1 MKNKFKVCCFCGKQ
15 LHSSSEL
22 HNADPLVAPDEEGDF
37 LGCCATCNIEV
48 VQPAR
53 KVLWPLGKPVDEAI
67 IPFVRQMSLE
77 ELQHALNQD
86 DVLSA
91 FYAFKKKYQ
100 KSCITRFRCFC
111 YKRGISFEV
120 IGAAVFGWLTC
131 MITAIVA
138 YVVFAVLL
146 LLILLI
152 KLYSTIVYKAQ
163 NRAPKAP
170 KGGNGDGNVAQAT
183 VMDNNGAMAVAQPQ
197 GLTDE
202 LVAVI
207 TAAAV
212 ACMGNSNIRV
222 TGIRKR
228 TTRSEWSDAALR
240 ENVQPFRMGD
250 WK

>member
-1 MKNKFKVCCFCGKQ
+1 MFLSTLAKTAQGTENVW
-15 LHSSSEL
+15 EL
-22 HNADPLVAPDEEGDF
+22 SLN
-37 LGCCATCNIEV
+37 
-48 VQPAR
+48 
-53 KVLWPLGKPVDEAI
+53 VL
-67 IPFVRQMSLE
+67 
-77 ELQHALNQD
+77 
-86 DVLSA
+86 
-91 FYAFKKKYQ
+91 
-100 KSCITRFRCFC
+100 IT
-111 YKRGISFEV
+111 GIV
-120 IGAAVFGWLTC
+120 
-131 MITAIVA
+131 
-138 YVVFAVLL
+138 VVFAVLL

-163 NRAPKAP
+163 NRVPKAP